1 MIGNE
6 KGKRGEDFAAEY
18 LIKQGYKILERN
30 FHSRYGEIDIIA
42 QNDDYIV
49 FVEVKARQYNS
60 MISGREAVN
69 FSKQRKIVKTSVL
82 YLQEHYFDLQP
93 RYDVIEISLS
103 KQRICGIEHIESAFN
118 TQDMF

>member
-6 KGKRGEDFAAEY
+6 KGKRGEDFAVEC
-18 LIKQGYKILERN
+18 LIKKGYKILERN

-60 MISGREAVN
+60 MASGREAVN

-103 KQRICGIEHIESAFN
+103 KDRICGIEHIESAFN

>member
-6 KGKRGEDFAAEY
+6 KGKRGEDFAAEC
-18 LIKQGYKILERN
+18 LIKKGYKILERN

-60 MISGREAVN
+60 MVSGREAVN

-103 KQRICGIEHIESAFN
+103 KDRICGIEHIESAFN